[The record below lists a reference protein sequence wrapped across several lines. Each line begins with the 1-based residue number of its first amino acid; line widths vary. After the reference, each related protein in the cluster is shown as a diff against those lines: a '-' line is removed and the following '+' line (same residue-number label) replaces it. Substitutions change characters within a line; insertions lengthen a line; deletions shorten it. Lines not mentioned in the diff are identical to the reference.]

1 MTNSRQKGKRG
12 ELEVAHILQGYGYEC
27 RRSQQYCGYADGD
40 ADVIGLPP
48 IDGKPVH
55 IEVKRVERINIDTC
69 MEQAIRDSKDGE
81 IPTVWHR
88 RNNKP
93 WYITM
98 RLEDWM
104 NMYHWGR
111 TYE

>member
-1 MTNSRQKGKRG
+1 MNSKQKGKRG
-12 ELEVAHILQGYGYEC
+12 ELEIAHILQDYGFDC

-40 ADVIGLPP
+40 ADVVGLPP
-48 IDGKPVH
+48 IGGKPVH
-55 IEVKRVERINIDTC
+55 IEVKRVESGLKKMDEF

-93 WYITM
+93 WYVTM
-98 RLEDWM
+98 RLEDWIDLYKC
-104 NMYHWGR
+104 NLK
-111 TYE
+111 